1 MTQKD
6 GDQGTDPIEKQT
18 FWHALS
24 TDDVLRKLETPLDFG
39 LTPEQAGQRLQQ
51 YGRNELKEKPGPTF
65 LKMVFDQLNN
75 FVTIL

>member
-1 MTQKD
+1 MTLKD
-6 GDQGTDPIEKQT
+6 GDQGTGLTEKQT

-51 YGRNELKEKPGPTF
+51 YGRNEL
-65 LKMVFDQLNN
+65 
-75 FVTIL
+75 